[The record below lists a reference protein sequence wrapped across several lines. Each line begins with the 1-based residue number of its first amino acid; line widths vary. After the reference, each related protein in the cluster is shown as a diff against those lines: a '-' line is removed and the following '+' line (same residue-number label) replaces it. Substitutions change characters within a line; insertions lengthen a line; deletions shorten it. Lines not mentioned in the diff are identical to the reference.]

1 MKTLRSAKLTVA
13 PAPVWKIAASASV
26 ESMDESRSARSP
38 IIFIIGT
45 SGCER
50 RSGTC
55 GTLLPDSRQYHL
67 CQDDVQGVVT
77 ETDIHMPTKA

>member
-50 RSGTC
+50 RSGN
-55 GTLLPDSRQYHL
+55 GTIAGFVGSLVPR
-67 CQDDVQGVVT
+67 
-77 ETDIHMPTKA
+77 